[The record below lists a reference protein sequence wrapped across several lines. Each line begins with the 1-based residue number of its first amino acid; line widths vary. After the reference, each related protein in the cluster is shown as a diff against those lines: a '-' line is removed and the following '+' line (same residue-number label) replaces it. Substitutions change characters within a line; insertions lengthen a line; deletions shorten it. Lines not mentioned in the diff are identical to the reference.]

1 MEFLEG
7 GKQVLDQ
14 KKTVVADIRDH
25 PELQNSHKVY
35 EMNEG
40 EVQEMYW
47 RKINFLLKLNREK
60 YMKYRPHDDPFT
72 WP

>member
-1 MEFLEG
+1 MEYLEG

-35 EMNEG
+35 EMSEG
-40 EVQEMYW
+40 EV
-47 RKINFLLKLNREK
+47 
-60 YMKYRPHDDPFT
+60 
-72 WP
+72 